1 MELKQGTQLQGGRY
15 VIGKVLGQGGFGIT
29 YSAVQTTL
37 DAKVAIKEFF
47 MKELHGRDEST
58 SKVFVG
64 SAGSSDLV
72 ERFRL
77 KFIKEARNIYRLRH
91 KNIISVIDVFEENG
105 TAYYVMEYLEGGSLA
120 DKVKSGALRE
130 SDALRY
136 IRQVASALDFI
147 HGKQMMHLDVKPAN
161 ILLDGDGNAVLIDFG
176 LAKQYDSEG
185 EQTSTT
191 PVGISHGYAPMEQYK
206 RGGVS
211 HFSPATDIY
220 SLGATLF
227 KLVTG
232 NTPPE
237 ASDVM
242 NDGLPEISANV
253 SQKVK
258 DALVAT
264 MQFRVKDRPQSIDE
278 FLLLLD
284 NKSEITDNGVQSTD
298 ESDGATV
305 VGHFT
310 SDSKTEIVVEV
321 DDRDEFRT
329 RTYNANGV
337 EFKMI
342 AVEGGKFQMGATSE
356 QQNPDSNEK
365 PVHSVTLSNY
375 YIGETL
381 VTKELW
387 KSVTGNNPFKFM
399 DGKNVP
405 VDSVDYIDCVKFVEK
420 LNSLLSGQLPNG
432 RKFRLPTEAEWE
444 FAARGGNRSNGFLY
458 AGSNNA
464 DDVAWY
470 GDSASVTR
478 PVKQKQANELG
489 LFDMSGNL
497 WEWCNDWYEGYEE
510 LAQKDPKGPKG
521 PARGSGRVIRGGWRG
536 GNAQYCRVASRSFKS
551 SIDRSSSCGLRL
563 AL

>member
-77 KFIKEARNIYRLRH
+77 KFIKEARNIYRLKH

-232 NTPPE
+232 DTPPE

-264 MQFRVKDRPQSIDE
+264 MQFRVKERPQSIDE

-284 NKSEITDNGVQSTD
+284 NKSEITDNRVQSTD

-329 RTYNANGV
+329 RTFNANGV

-342 AVEGGKFQMGATSE
+342 AVEGGKFQMGE
-356 QQNPDSNEK
+356 EGKWYEFGKDNRI
-365 PVHSVTLSNY
+365 HSVTLSDY

-381 VTKELW
+381 VTQELW
-387 KSVTGNNPFKFM
+387 ESVMGINPSYFSGCNNPVEQVNYNDCLTF
-399 DGKNVP
+399 
-405 VDSVDYIDCVKFVEK
+405 VDK
-420 LNSLLSGQLPNG
+420 LNGLLSGQLPNG

-470 GDSASVTR
+470 GANSASVTH
-478 PVKQKQANELG
+478 PVKLKQANELE
-489 LFDMSGNL
+489 LYDMSGNV
-497 WEWCNDWYEGYEE
+497 WEWCYDSYSDYPTLPQTNPKVDEG
-510 LAQKDPKGPKG
+510 P
-521 PARGSGRVIRGGWRG
+521 GSYRVLRGGSWHN
-536 GNAQYCRVASRSFKS
+536 NAQRCRVANRHLNSPDHR
-551 SIDRSSSCGLRL
+551 INNVGLRL

>member
-77 KFIKEARNIYRLRH
+77 KFIKEARNIYRLKH

-161 ILLDGDGNAVLIDFG
+161 ILLDGEGNAVLIDFG

-232 NTPPE
+232 DTPPE

-264 MQFRVKDRPQSIDE
+264 MQFRVKDRPQSIAE

-310 SDSKTEIVVEV
+310 SDNKTEIVVEV
-321 DDRDEFRT
+321 DDRDEFCT

-342 AVEGGKFQMGATSE
+342 AVEGGRFQMGE
-356 QQNPDSNEK
+356 EGKWYEFRKDNRI
-365 PVHSVTLSNY
+365 HSVTLSDY

-381 VTKELW
+381 VTQELW
-387 KSVTGNNPFKFM
+387 KAVMGQNPSFFKY
-399 DGKNVP
+399 GKNLP
-405 VDSVDYIDCVKFVEK
+405 VDSVSYNDCVKFVEK

-444 FAARGGNRSNGFLY
+444 FAACGGNRSNGFLY
-458 AGSNNA
+458 AGNNNA
-464 DDVAWY
+464 DDVAWHVANSGY
-470 GDSASVTR
+470 VTH
-478 PVKQKQANELG
+478 PVKQKQANILG
-489 LFDMSGNL
+489 LYDMSGNL
-497 WEWCNDWYEGYEE
+497 WEWCYDWYCEYSTSS
-510 LAQKDPKGPKG
+510 QTNPKGPST
-521 PARGSGRVIRGGWRG
+521 GSFRVLRGGSWC
-536 GNAQYCRVASRSFKS
+536 NDAQCCRVANRSFKS
-551 SIDRSSSCGLRL
+551 SVDRSISCGLRL